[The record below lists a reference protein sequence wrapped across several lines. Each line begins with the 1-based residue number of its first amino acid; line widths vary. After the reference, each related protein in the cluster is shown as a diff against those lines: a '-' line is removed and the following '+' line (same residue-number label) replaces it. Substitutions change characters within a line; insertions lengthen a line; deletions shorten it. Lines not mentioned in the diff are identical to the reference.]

1 MGRELQLNLKLAEKE
16 RLMTTQFPSIFG
28 TKDLDKFLVGYDK
41 VFDRLREFH
50 DEATKNIPNYP
61 PYNIKKTADN
71 QYVIE
76 MAVAGFGKQD
86 ITIETE
92 GDKLV
97 IKGNAEGDT
106 DESVDTL
113 YQGLALRPFT
123 RMFTLNDQVEVQN
136 AEMVNGL
143 LRISLER
150 LVPESQRKQ
159 IEIS

>member
-1 MGRELQLNLKLAEKE
+1 
-16 RLMTTQFPSIFG
+16 MTTTFPTLFG
-28 TKDLDKFLVGYDK
+28 TKDLDKFFVGYDK

-71 QYVIE
+71 TYVIE
-76 MAVAGFGKQD
+76 MAVAGFGKSD
-86 ITIETE
+86 IQIEVE

-97 IKGNAEGDT
+97 VKGNAEA
-106 DESVDTL
+106 DEADADTL

-123 RMFTLNDQVEVQN
+123 RAFTLNDQVEVQN
-136 AEMVNGL
+136 AEMINGL

-150 LVPESQRKQ
+150 LIPESQRKT
-159 IEIS
+159 IEVK

>member
-1 MGRELQLNLKLAEKE
+1 
-16 RLMTTQFPSIFG
+16 MTNFPTLSFVS
-28 TKDLDKFLVGYDK
+28 KDLDKFFVGYDR

-61 PYNIKKTADN
+61 PFNIKKTAEN

-76 MAVAGFGKQD
+76 MAVAGFGKTD
-86 ITIETE
+86 ISIETE

-97 IKGNAEGDT
+97 IKGNAEN
-106 DESVDTL
+106 DEKDVDTL

-136 AEMVNGL
+136 AEMINGL
-143 LRISLER
+143 LRITLER
-150 LVPESQRKQ
+150 LIPESQRKQ
-159 IEIS
+159 IAIK